1 MANQRQRALTTWIGP
16 LLSLVVSG
24 AALLIPGVALAQGLT
39 GALIGTV
46 KDANGGVLPGATV
59 RVSSPALIGGPRT
72 LTTNENGQL
81 RFPALPP
88 GLYVLDIELAGFASS
103 KEEDIPIGAGA
114 TIERTVLLRVAGV
127 VDSIGVEGRGSR
139 IDARNSGFGT
149 RVGPEDLTAIPVRR
163 LSVYDWVKTAPGVSP
178 TSPAGPSMLVSAF
191 GSGVDQNQFFIDG
204 MNVSAPTNGV
214 GRSDPSV
221 DFVQELQIQSVGVS
235 AEYGNVQGAVV
246 NIITRSG
253 SNRFLY
259 DASYYAQTAA
269 LTSQPVLREY
279 DRVNH
284 AQSGFERAKY
294 RDFTTTLGGPV
305 VRDWLWFF
313 SGYQHLRDY
322 DSQPGTDPANRR
334 TYEQDKILAKLTW
347 RLAPAWQ
354 LVQSF
359 HEEFT
364 FNPEIPTSTKPIVAT
379 QFVKGSVPATNFGHL
394 THAPAGNTVWDVRV
408 SRYSSLSETSP
419 PSGDRTIPNRVDQ
432 PGNLWSQAPQTIGE
446 VKHSRASAKV
456 TASHYGP
463 RLFGADHEWK
473 VGAQLDRGEH
483 RGHMVIPGGERQVYN
498 GGVLQQR
505 TLQDPTHSGGEFVT
519 AAAFV
524 SDTLRLGSRVTINGG
539 IRFDHTRAIS
549 QDMHRLD
556 ANGDDTDEMID
567 GRGTMGTWN
576 AMSPRLGVIAKLDV
590 AGRTMLRGSYGR
602 FSQGALTGE
611 VSFFHPGQTTTRTI
625 AEPSGVTTMV
635 TNPAELQFDR
645 ELRMPYTDQYSIGVD
660 REIGSRLAVSA
671 AYVRKDGRN
680 FIGWTDVGGRYREE
694 SVLLSDGRTMQV
706 FALTNLRSDR
716 RYRLTNPADYSLTY
730 NGLVIAVEKRRA
742 HGWQA
747 FGSYTLSRAYGLQPS
762 SGTTAAGAQVATVG
776 SPPGLFASP
785 VTFGRDPN
793 DLTNADGRL
802 PNDRPHIFRVMTA
815 VDVGGT
821 GFVVA
826 ANLQH
831 YSGKPWAATAL
842 INPQDS
848 QRRVLLEPRGT
859 QRLPSQTLL
868 DFRVSR
874 AFGLGRLGQVDLRL
888 DVLNLLNDTAG
899 ESVETDVFFDAA
911 FGRPN
916 IFMDPRRAMVSVKL
930 NLGR

>member
-1 MANQRQRALTTWIGP
+1 MANQRRRALTTWIGP
-16 LLSLVVSG
+16 LLGLVVSG
-24 AALLIPGVALAQGLT
+24 AAILIPGVALAQGLT

-46 KDANGGVLPGATV
+46 SDQQGAAIAGALV
-59 RVSSPALIGGPRT
+59 RITSPALIGGSLAT
-72 LTTNENGQL
+72 TTNERGQL
-81 RFPALPP
+81 RFPSLPP
-88 GLYVLDIELAGFASS
+88 GAYVLEIERQGFGAYREADIRLG
-103 KEEDIPIGAGA
+103 GGA
-114 TIERTVLLRVAGV
+114 TLERSPILTPAGV
-127 VDSIGVEGRGSR
+127 TESIVVDGAGSR

-149 RVGPEDLTAIPVRR
+149 RVGREDLTAIPVRR
-163 LSVYDWVKTAPGVSP
+163 LSVYDWVKTAPGISP
-178 TSPAGPSMLVSAF
+178 TSPAGASMLVSAF

-246 NIITRSG
+246 NFITRSG

-259 DASYYAQTAA
+259 DASYYTQTAG
-269 LTSQPVLREY
+269 LTSQPVHRQY
-279 DRVNH
+279 DRVNQR
-284 AQSGFERAKY
+284 QSGFEREKY

-305 VRDWLWFF
+305 VRDRLWFF

-322 DSQPGTDPANRR
+322 DSQPGTDPTYPR

-359 HEEFT
+359 HEEFW
-364 FNPEIPTSTKPIVAT
+364 FNPEVPTSTKPIVAT

-408 SRYSSLSETSP
+408 SRYSSSSETSP
-419 PSGDRTIPNRVDQ
+419 PSGDRMIPNRVDQ
-432 PGNLWSQAPQTIGE
+432 PGNVWSQAPQTIGE

-456 TASHYGP
+456 TAGHYGP
-463 RLFGADHEWK
+463 RLLGADHEWK
-473 VGAQLDRGEH
+473 LGAQLDRGEH
-483 RGHMVIPGGERQVYN
+483 RGHMVIPGGERRVYN
-498 GGVLQQR
+498 LGVLQQR

-524 SDTLRLGSRVTINGG
+524 SDTLRVGSRVTINAGF
-539 IRFDHTRAIS
+539 RFDHTRAIS

-556 ANGDDTDEMID
+556 ANGDDTGEMID

-576 AMSPRLGVIAKLDV
+576 TVSPRLGVIAKLDA

-602 FSQGALTGE
+602 FGQGTLTGE
-611 VSFFHPGQTTTRTI
+611 VSFFHPGQTIIRMI
-625 AEPSGVTTMV
+625 AEPSGVTTT

-645 ELRMPYTDQYSIGVD
+645 ELGMPYTDQYSIGVD
-660 REIGSRLAVSA
+660 REIGGRLAVSA
-671 AYVRKDGRN
+671 VYVRKDGRN
-680 FIGWTDVGGRYREE
+680 FLGWIDVGGQYHEE
-694 SVLLSDGRTMQV
+694 PVLLPDGRTMQV
-706 FALTNLRSDR
+706 FTLTNLRSDR
-716 RYRLTNPADYSLTY
+716 RYRLTNPADYSLIY
-730 NGLVIAVEKRRA
+730 NGLVMAVEKRRS

-747 FGSYTLSRAYGLQPS
+747 FGSYTLSRSYGLQPS

-776 SPPGLFASP
+776 SPPVLFASP

-793 DLTNADGRL
+793 DLTNALGRL
-802 PNDRPHIFRVMTA
+802 PNDRPHIFRVMAA
-815 VDVGGT
+815 VDVPRT

-842 INPQDS
+842 INPQDT

-859 QRLPSQTLL
+859 QRLQSQTLL

-874 AFGLGRLGQVDLRL
+874 AFGLGRVGQVELRL

-899 ESVETDVFFDAA
+899 ESVETDVFFDPS
-911 FGRPN
+911 FGRAN

>member
-1 MANQRQRALTTWIGP
+1 V
-16 LLSLVVSG
+16 LL
-24 AALLIPGVALAQGLT
+24 PPVAVAQGLT

-46 KDANGGVLPGATV
+46 KDADGGVLPGATV

-72 LTTNENGQL
+72 LTTNESGQL
-81 RFPALPP
+81 RFPTLPP
-88 GLYVLDIELAGFASS
+88 GLYVPDIELAGFASS
-103 KEEDIPIGAGA
+103 REEDIPIGAGA
-114 TIERTVLLRVAGV
+114 TIERTVPLRVAGV
-127 VDSIGVEGRGSR
+127 EDSIVVEGRGSR

-163 LSVYDWVKTAPGVSP
+163 LSIYDWVKTAPGISP
-178 TSPAGPSMLVSAF
+178 TSPAGASMLVSAF

-284 AQSGFERAKY
+284 TQSGFERDKY

-305 VRDWLWFF
+305 VRDRLWFF

-322 DSQPGTDPANRR
+322 DSQPGADPANRR

-364 FNPEIPTSTKPIVAT
+364 FNPEVPTSNKPIVAT
-379 QFVKGSVPATNFGHL
+379 QFVNGSVPATNFGHL

-419 PSGDRTIPNRVDQ
+419 PSGDRTIRNRIDQ
-432 PGNLWSQAPQTIGE
+432 PGNVWSQAPQTIGE

-456 TASHYGP
+456 TAAHYGP
-463 RLFGADHEWK
+463 KLLGADHEWK

-498 GGVLQQR
+498 LGVLQQR
-505 TLQDPTHSGGEFVT
+505 IVQDPTHSGGEWV
-519 AAAFV
+519 AGGAFV
-524 SDTLRLGSRVTINGG
+524 SDTLRLGRVTINAGV
-539 IRFDHTRAIS
+539 RFDHTRAIS

-556 ANGDDTDEMID
+556 ANGDDTGEMID

-576 AMSPRLGVIAKLDV
+576 TVSPRLGVIAKLD
-590 AGRTMLRGSYGR
+590 ATGRTMLRGSYGR
-602 FSQGALTGE
+602 FSQGVLTGE
-611 VSFFHPGQTTTRTI
+611 VSFFHPGQTITRTI

-635 TNPAELQFDR
+635 VNPSELQFDR

-660 REIGSRLAVSA
+660 REIGGRLAMSA

-680 FIGWTDVGGRYREE
+680 FIGWTDVGGQYRREP
-694 SVLLSDGRTMQV
+694 VLLPDGRTVQV
-706 FALTNLRSDR
+706 FLLTNLRSDR
-716 RYRLTNPADYSLTY
+716 RYRLTNPADHSLTY
-730 NGLVIAVEKRRA
+730 NGLVMAVEKRRA

-776 SPPGLFASP
+776 SPPGLFAPP

-793 DLTNADGRL
+793 DLTNAGGRL
-802 PNDRPHIFRVMTA
+802 PNDRPHIFRVMTS
-815 VDVGGT
+815 VDVPRT

-874 AFGLGRLGQVDLRL
+874 AFDLGRVGQVELRL

-911 FGRPN
+911 FGRAN

>member
-1 MANQRQRALTTWIGP
+1 MTNQRRRALATWIGP
-16 LLSLVVSG
+16 LLGLVVSG
-24 AALLIPGVALAQGLT
+24 AAILIPGVALAQGLT

-59 RVSSPALIGGPRT
+59 RVSSPALIGGRRT

-103 KEEDIPIGAGA
+103 KEVDIPIGAGA

-127 VDSIGVEGRGSR
+127 VDSIVVEGRGSR
-139 IDARNSGFGT
+139 VDARNSGFGT

-284 AQSGFERAKY
+284 AQSGFERDKY

-305 VRDWLWFF
+305 VRDRLWFF

-322 DSQPGTDPANRR
+322 DSQPGTDPVYPR
-334 TYEQDKILAKLTW
+334 TYEQDKILGKLTW
-347 RLAPAWQ
+347 QLAPAWQ

-359 HEEFT
+359 HEEFW
-364 FNPEIPTSTKPIVAT
+364 FNPEVPTSTKPTVAT

-408 SRYSSLSETSP
+408 SRYSFLSETSP

-432 PGNLWSQAPQTIGE
+432 PGNLWSRAPQTIGE

-456 TASHYGP
+456 TAGHYRP
-463 RLFGADHEWK
+463 RLLGADHEWK

-556 ANGDDTDEMID
+556 ANGDDTGEMID

-576 AMSPRLGVIAKLDV
+576 TMSPRLGVIAKLDV

-602 FSQGALTGE
+602 FGQGVLTGE
-611 VSFFHPGQTTTRTI
+611 VSFFHPGQTITRTI

-680 FIGWTDVGGRYREE
+680 FIGWTDVGGQYRED

-730 NGLVIAVEKRRA
+730 NGLVMAVEKRRA

-802 PNDRPHIFRVMTA
+802 PNDRPHIFRVMTS
-815 VDVGGT
+815 VDVPRT

-826 ANLQH
+826 SNLQH

-848 QRRVLLEPRGT
+848 QRRVLLEPRGS

-874 AFGLGRLGQVDLRL
+874 AIRFGNVAQVELRL

-899 ESVETDVFFDAA
+899 ESVETDVFFDPA
-911 FGRPN
+911 FGRAN

>member
-1 MANQRQRALTTWIGP
+1 MTNQRRRALATWIGP
-16 LLSLVVSG
+16 LLGLVVSG
-24 AALLIPGVALAQGLT
+24 AAILIPGVALAQGLT

-46 KDANGGVLPGATV
+46 RDADGGVLPGATV

-81 RFPALPP
+81 RFPTLPP
-88 GLYVLDIELAGFASS
+88 GLYVLDIELAGFASFH
-103 KEEDIPIGAGA
+103 EADIPIGAGA
-114 TIERTVLLRVAGV
+114 TIERTVPLRVAGV
-127 VDSIGVEGRGSR
+127 VDSVVVVGTGSR

-163 LSVYDWVKTAPGVSP
+163 LSVYDWVKTAPGISP
-178 TSPAGPSMLVSAF
+178 TSPAGASMLVSAF

-259 DASYYAQTAA
+259 EASYYAQTAG
-269 LTSQPVLREY
+269 LTSQPVRREY
-279 DRVNH
+279 DRVNQR
-284 AQSGFERAKY
+284 QSGFERARY
-294 RDFTTTLGGPV
+294 RDFTTTLGGPA
-305 VRDWLWFF
+305 VRDRLWFF
-313 SGYQHLRDY
+313 SGYQYLRDD
-322 DSQPGTDPANRR
+322 DSQPGTDPTYPR

-364 FNPEIPTSTKPIVAT
+364 FNPEVPTSNKPLVAT

-394 THAPAGNTVWDVRV
+394 THAPAGNTVWDVRL

-446 VKHSRASAKV
+446 VKHSRATGKV
-456 TASHYGP
+456 TVSHYGP
-463 RLFGADHEWK
+463 RLVGADHEWK
-473 VGAQLDRGEH
+473 MGAQVDRGEH
-483 RGHMVIPGGERQVYN
+483 RGHMVIPSGERRVYRN
-498 GGVLQQR
+498 GVLEQR

-519 AAAFV
+519 SGAFV
-524 SDTLRLGSRVTINGG
+524 SDTLRVGSRVTINAGL
-539 IRFDHTRAIS
+539 RFDHTRAIS

-556 ANGDDTDEMID
+556 ANGDDTGEMID

-576 AMSPRLGVIAKLDV
+576 MVSPRLGVIAKLDA
-590 AGRTMLRGSYGR
+590 AGQTLLRGSYGR
-602 FSQGALTGE
+602 FGQGTLTGE
-611 VSFFHPGQTTTRTI
+611 VSFFHPGQTIIRMI
-625 AEPSGVTTMV
+625 AEPEGVTTT
-635 TNPAELQFDR
+635 TNPAELQFDSD
-645 ELRMPYTDQYSIGVD
+645 LRVPYTDQYSIGVD
-660 REIGSRLAVSA
+660 REIGGRLAVSA
-671 AYVRKDGRN
+671 VYVRKDGRN
-680 FIGWTDVGGRYREE
+680 FIGWIDVGGQYREE
-694 SVLLSDGRTMQV
+694 PVVLPDGRTVQV
-706 FALTNLRSDR
+706 FTLTNLRSDR

-730 NGLVIAVEKRRA
+730 NGLVVAVEKRRS

-776 SPPGLFASP
+776 SPPGLFAAP

-793 DLTNADGRL
+793 DLTNAEGRL

-815 VDVGGT
+815 VDIPGT

-842 INPQDS
+842 INPQDT
-848 QRRVLLEPRGT
+848 QRRVLLEPRGS
-859 QRLPSQTLL
+859 QRLPAQTLL

-874 AFGLGRLGQVDLRL
+874 AFGLGSVGQVELRL

-911 FGRPN
+911 FGRAN

>member
-1 MANQRQRALTTWIGP
+1 MWTGP

-46 KDANGGVLPGATV
+46 IDADGGVLPSATV
-59 RVSSPALIGGPRT
+59 RVSSPALIGGSRT
-72 LTTNENGQL
+72 LTTNESGQL
-81 RFPALPP
+81 RFPTLPP
-88 GLYVLDIELAGFASS
+88 GLYVLDVELAGFASS
-103 KEEDIPIGAGA
+103 REEDIPIGAGA

-127 VDSIGVEGRGSR
+127 VDSIVVEGRGSR

-149 RVGPEDLTAIPVRR
+149 RLGPEDLTAIPVRR
-163 LSVYDWVKTAPGVSP
+163 LSVYDWVKIAPGVSP

-253 SNRFLY
+253 SNRFLH

-284 AQSGFERAKY
+284 AQSGFERHKY

-305 VRDWLWFF
+305 VRDRLWFF

-347 RLAPAWQ
+347 RLTPAWQ

-359 HEEFT
+359 HEEFS
-364 FNPEIPTSTKPIVAT
+364 FNPEVPTSNKPLVAT

-408 SRYSSLSETSP
+408 SRYSSSSETSP

-432 PGNLWSQAPQTIGE
+432 PGNQWSQAPQTIGE

-456 TASHYGP
+456 TAGHYGP
-463 RLFGADHEWK
+463 RRLGADHEWK
-473 VGAQLDRGEH
+473 AGAQLDRGEH

-498 GGVLQQR
+498 QGVLQQR
-505 TLQDPTHSGGEFVT
+505 TLQDPTHSGGEFV
-519 AAAFV
+519 AAGAFV
-524 SDTLRLGSRVTINGG
+524 SDTLRLGRLTINAGV
-539 IRFDHTRAIS
+539 RLDHTRAIS

-556 ANGDDTDEMID
+556 ANGDDTGEMID

-576 AMSPRLGVIAKLDV
+576 TVSPRLGVIVKLD
-590 AGRTMLRGSYGR
+590 AASRTMLRGSYGT
-602 FSQGALTGE
+602 FAQGVLTGE
-611 VSFFHPGQTTTRTI
+611 VSFFHPGQTITRTI
-625 AEPSGVTTMV
+625 AEPSGATTMV
-635 TNPAELQFDR
+635 TNPAELQFDH

-660 REIGSRLAVSA
+660 REIGSRLALSA
-671 AYVRKDGRN
+671 VYVRKDGRN
-680 FIGWTDVGGRYREE
+680 FIGWTDVAGQYREE
-694 SVLLSDGRTMQV
+694 SVLLPDGRTMHV

-730 NGLVIAVEKRRA
+730 NGLVMAVEKRRA

-776 SPPGLFASP
+776 SPPGLFAPP

-802 PNDRPHIFRVMTA
+802 PNDRPQIFRVMTS
-815 VDVGGT
+815 VDVRRT

-874 AFGLGRLGQVDLRL
+874 AIRFGNVAQVELRL

-899 ESVETDVFFDAA
+899 ESVETDVLFDQA
-911 FGRPN
+911 FGRAN
-916 IFMDPRRAMVSVKL
+916 IFMDPRRAMVSVAL
-930 NLGR
+930 TLGR